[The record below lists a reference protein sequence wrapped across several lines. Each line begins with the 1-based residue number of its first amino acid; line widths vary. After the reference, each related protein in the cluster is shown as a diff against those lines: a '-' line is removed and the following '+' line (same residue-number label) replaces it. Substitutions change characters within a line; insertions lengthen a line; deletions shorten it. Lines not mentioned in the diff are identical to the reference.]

1 MSDKTTVSRGELWGV
16 KVAHKTKWL
25 IKKLKAFDK
34 SCVARAKSKNTPG
47 WLGHIPLVSI
57 TLAVI
62 ALLAYFSLYILFAFG
77 ALVILFSVIEHFD
90 ISSENSIQFSDND
103 SDDNNSEWQS
113 NLVGNSDDFR
123 NGNQGF
129 GYYMNGINID
139 ED

>member
-1 MSDKTTVSRGELWGV
+1 MSNKTAASRGERWGI
-16 KVAHKTKWL
+16 KAAYKAKWL

-34 SCVARAKSKNTPG
+34 NCVASAKSKNMPG

-62 ALLAYFSLYILFAFG
+62 ALLAYFSLYILFTFG
-77 ALVILFSVIEHFD
+77 ALVILFSVIEHID
-90 ISSENSIQFSDND
+90 ISSGNNIQST
-103 SDDNNSEWQS
+103 DNNNEWQS

>member
-1 MSDKTTVSRGELWGV
+1 MSDKITISRGKHWGV
-16 KVAHKTKWL
+16 KAAHKTKWL

-34 SCVARAKSKNTPG
+34 SCVARAKSKNTLG

-77 ALVILFSVIEHFD
+77 ALVILFSVIEHID
-90 ISSENSIQFSDND
+90 ISSENSIQS
-103 SDDNNSEWQS
+103 SDNNSEWQS

>member
-1 MSDKTTVSRGELWGV
+1 MSDKITISRGEHWGV

-77 ALVILFSVIEHFD
+77 MLVILFSVVENFG
-90 ISSENSIQFSDND
+90 NSISDIINTEST
-103 SDDNNSEWQS
+103 SDY
-113 NLVGNSDDFR
+113 LTNSDDDYGSVYMS
-123 NGNQGF
+123 GNQG
-129 GYYMNGINID
+129 D
-139 ED
+139 